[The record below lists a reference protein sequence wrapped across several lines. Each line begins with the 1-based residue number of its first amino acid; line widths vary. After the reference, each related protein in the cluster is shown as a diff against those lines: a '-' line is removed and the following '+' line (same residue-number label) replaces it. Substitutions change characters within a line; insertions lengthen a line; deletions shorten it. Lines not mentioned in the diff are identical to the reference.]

1 MRPPPGVP
9 SNISLIAF
17 CCAALGLDSAGL
29 WMPLALWGARFK
41 EKLYMKHNNSSFA
54 NPLKVVLNRI
64 GEPCLAHY
72 GAARTPLD
80 TPEKAHAF
88 WGEIIAQDPGF
99 EPDKEHLVAILL
111 DTKLRPIGYH
121 VVSVGTINETVAHPR
136 EIFRSAI
143 VAAAYGLVLMHNHP
157 SGDPQPSQAD
167 RRMTSTMREASN
179 LLQINLIDHV
189 IYGTAEDGRL
199 PYFSFRDAGL
209 L

>member
-1 MRPPPGVP
+1 
-9 SNISLIAF
+9 
-17 CCAALGLDSAGL
+17 
-29 WMPLALWGARFK
+29 
-41 EKLYMKHNNSSFA
+41 MKNNSSA
-54 NPLKVVLNRI
+54 NPLKVVLNRV

-80 TPEKAHAF
+80 SPEKAHAF
-88 WGEIIAQDPGF
+88 WGDVIAQEPGF
-99 EPDKEHLVAILL
+99 EAEKERLVAILL

-136 EIFRSAI
+136 EIFRAAI

-157 SGDPQPSQAD
+157 SGDPQPSSAD
-167 RRMTSTMREASN
+167 RRMTSTMREAAT
-179 LLQINLIDHV
+179 LLQINLLDHV
-189 IYGTAEDGRL
+189 VCGTDETGRL

>member
-1 MRPPPGVP
+1 
-9 SNISLIAF
+9 
-17 CCAALGLDSAGL
+17 
-29 WMPLALWGARFK
+29 
-41 EKLYMKHNNSSFA
+41 MKNNSSA

-80 TPEKAHAF
+80 SPEKAHAF

-111 DTKLRPIGYH
+111 DTKLRPFGFH
-121 VVSVGTINETVAHPR
+121 VVSMGTINETVAHPR

-143 VAAAYGLVLMHNHP
+143 VGAAYSLVLMRNHP
-157 SGDPQPSQAD
+157 SGDPAPSHAD
-167 RRMTSTMREASN
+167 CRMTSTMREASN
-179 LLQINLIDHV
+179 LLQINLIDH
-189 IYGTAEDGRL
+189 IIHGTAEGGRR
-199 PYFSFRDAGL
+199 PFYSFRDAGL

>member
-1 MRPPPGVP
+1 M
-9 SNISLIAF
+9 
-17 CCAALGLDSAGL
+17 AAAR
-29 WMPLALWGARFK
+29 AWGARFE

-80 TPEKAHAF
+80 SPEKAHAF

-111 DTKLRPIGYH
+111 DTKMRPFGYH
-121 VVSVGTINETVAHPR
+121 VVSMGTINETVAHPR
-136 EIFRSAI
+136 EIFRAAI
-143 VAAAYGLVLMHNHP
+143 VGAAYGLVLMHNHP
-157 SGDPQPSQAD
+157 SGDPQPSSAD
-167 RRMTSTMREASN
+167 RRMTSSMREAST

-189 IYGTAEDGRL
+189 IHGTDEDGRR
-199 PYFSFRDAGL
+199 PFFSFRDAGL